1 MLAVAAARAA
11 GELGERSV
19 DGETLRGI
27 VAELCGRPGHEKVRA
42 LVHRLLTDGLGASSS
57 QIDFERRIPE
67 ARGAVDAL
75 LGRTIFEFK
84 SDLRHEAG
92 EAQKQLGRY
101 LPARESKTGE
111 RYIGIAADGAR
122 FETFAMR
129 GDALHPLGGFSPSP
143 EQPREFL
150 VWLESV
156 VVMQDELS
164 PDIHVVCQE
173 LGRESATF
181 ARAMLEIESLWGEV
195 GARPESRL
203 KRDLWRRLL
212 RLAYGAE
219 VGDDRLFFQHTYLN
233 AVAKSVAW
241 AALAGSFPDDGAALL
256 GGKAFRDLGISGVV
270 ESDFFDWILQ
280 AEGGGA
286 LVQTIARQAMRFR
299 LHDIQSDILKGLYE
313 SLIDPA
319 ARHDLG
325 EYYTPDWLAARVC
338 EAAIADPLRDRVM
351 DPACG
356 SGTFLFHAIR
366 KLLAAAEEGGVS
378 PAEAVARCARNIAGI
393 DVHPVAVIFARITYV
408 LALMPALQQSRSRD
422 LNVPVYLGDSLQWD
436 VVNGGEGGL
445 FKTGDNLEVY
455 VPPGEG
461 GESSR
466 HLRFPSSAAGRD
478 IFDGLIEVM
487 LEHSERTAPSSEMDD
502 WLQHQPGLNEDERA
516 TLLDTYENLLQ
527 LCNESRNHIW
537 GYVARNAARPVWL
550 ATEEHRADVVIG
562 NPPWVA
568 YRAMQPE
575 TQRTFRRECEK
586 GGLWVGGKLATAQD
600 LSAYFFSRA
609 AALYMRRQG
618 RIAMVMPLAALT
630 RAPYE
635 KFRAGALVQRGESNG
650 LVLRFTAAW
659 QFDSD
664 VQPLFP
670 VPCCVLFAHLRSTE
684 EAKTTA
690 EHTLPS
696 HLRAFSGQL
705 PRRDASEEQAARVL
719 REIEIA
725 WPSAPSSDTGS
736 PYRSRFRNGASLVPR
751 RLVLVERTSPPGPIL
766 QSPVVPYVRSRVGNS
781 DKAPWK
787 NLQPLEGMIEA
798 EFLRPV
804 LLGESIAPYRL
815 LRRFEGV
822 IPWDEE
828 LGVLLDSAAARKDGH
843 RFLSLWLKEAEIF
856 WNTHRK
862 GDLTFI
868 KKLDYY
874 RKLSSQFPIAKLRV
888 VYSAS
893 GTLPCAAVL
902 RGSDNCVVEHALY
915 YCACRTLREARYL
928 TAILNSETLRKRVER
943 YQARGQ
949 WGARHFD
956 KYVFNL
962 PIPIFDARDSLHTEL
977 ADAARRAEAVAAKV
991 KLAEGIYFT
1000 RARKL
1005 IREALADA
1013 SAATEVETRVAR
1025 LLG

>member
-1 MLAVAAARAA
+1 
-11 GELGERSV
+11 V

-42 LVHRLLTDGLGASSS
+42 LVHRLLTDGLGAASS
-57 QIDFERRIPE
+57 QIRLEERIPE
-67 ARGAVDAL
+67 AFGRADAL

-84 SDLRHEAG
+84 SDLRRETTDARL
-92 EAQKQLGRY
+92 QLGRY
-101 LPARESKTGE
+101 LPMRESETGE
-111 RYIGIAADGAR
+111 RFTGIATDGAR
-122 FETFAMR
+122 FETFTMR
-129 GDALHPLGGFSPSP
+129 GDALHSLGGFSPSP
-143 EQPREFL
+143 EQPREL
-150 VWLESV
+150 LMWLESV

-164 PDIHVVCQE
+164 PDIHVVRQE

-181 ARAMLEIESLWGEV
+181 ARAMLEIEALWGEV

-203 KRDLWRRLL
+203 KRDLWSRLL

-233 AVAKSVAW
+233 AVAKSVVW
-241 AALAGSFPDDGAALL
+241 AAFMDDMPESSAALL
-256 GGKAFRDLGISGVV
+256 GGEGFRDFGLRGVV

-280 AEGGGA
+280 TESGDA
-286 LVQTIARQAMRFR
+286 LVKRIVRQVMRFR
-299 LHDIQSDILKGLYE
+299 LHDIQTDLLKGLYE
-313 SLIDPA
+313 SLIDPET
-319 ARHDLG
+319 RHDLG

-338 EAAIADPLRDRVM
+338 EAAIDDPLHQRVI

-366 KLLAAAEEGGVS
+366 RMLAAAEES
-378 PAEAVARCARNIAGI
+378 EIDPAEVVERCLRNIAGI
-393 DVHPVAVIFARITYV
+393 DVHPVAVIFARITYL
-408 LALMPALQQSRSRD
+408 LALMPALRRGYSTYVH
-422 LNVPVYLGDSLQWD
+422 VPIYLGDSLQWD
-436 VVNGGEGGL
+436 VVNGGESGL

-478 IFDGLIEVM
+478 IFDGLIAAM
-487 LEHSERTAPSSEMDD
+487 LARSERAAPSSEMDL
-502 WLQHQPGLNEDERA
+502 WLQRQPGLNEDERA

-527 LCNESRNHIW
+527 LCSENRNHIW

-550 ATEEHRADVVIG
+550 ATDEHRADVVIG

-568 YRAMQPE
+568 YRAMQPGM
-575 TQRTFRRECEK
+575 QRTFRRQCEK
-586 GGLWVGGKLATAQD
+586 GGLWIGGKLATAQD
-600 LSAYFFSRA
+600 LSAYFFSRV

-630 RAPYE
+630 RAPYA

-650 LVLRFTAAW
+650 LALCFSAAW

-684 EAKTTA
+684 EAETA
-690 EHTLPS
+690 VEHTLPDK
-696 HLRAFSGQL
+696 LRAFSGQL

-719 REIEIA
+719 RESEIA
-725 WPSAPSSDTGS
+725 WPSAPASDAGS
-736 PYRSRFRNGASLVPR
+736 PYRSRFKQGATLVPR
-751 RLVLVERTSPPGPIL
+751 RFVLVERPPPGRFP
-766 QSPVVPYVRSRVGNS
+766 QPVGMPFVRGRSGNN

-787 NLQPLEGMIEA
+787 NLKPLQGMVE
-798 EFLRPV
+798 EQFLRPV

-828 LGVLLDSAAARKDGH
+828 TGVLHDAASARRELHDCLGRWLEEAE
-843 RFLSLWLKEAEIF
+843 SLWNAHSKADMLFLE
-856 WNTHRK
+856 R
-862 GDLTFI
+862 
-868 KKLDYY
+868 LDYY
-874 RKLSSQFPIAKLRV
+874 KKLSSQFPIPKLRV
-888 VYSAS
+888 VYSKS

-902 RGSDNCVVEHALY
+902 RESDSCIVDHKLY
-915 YCACRTLREARYL
+915 YGACQTLREARYL
-928 TAILNSETLRKRVER
+928 AAILNSETLRKRVER

-949 WGARHFD
+949 WGARDFD

-991 KLAEGIYFT
+991 KLADGIYFT

-1013 SAATEVETRVAR
+1013 SAATEIETRVAR

>member
-1 MLAVAAARAA
+1 
-11 GELGERSV
+11 V

-42 LVHRLLTDGLGASSS
+42 LVHRLLTDGLGAASS

-75 LGRTIFEFK
+75 LGRTVFEFK
-84 SDLRHEAG
+84 SDLRREAG
-92 EAQKQLGRY
+92 EARKQLGRY

-122 FETFAMR
+122 FETFTMR
-129 GDALHPLGGFSPSP
+129 GNALHLLGGFSPSA
-143 EQPREFL
+143 ELPREFL

-164 PDIHVVCQE
+164 PDIHVLRQE

-181 ARAMLEIESLWGEV
+181 ARAMLEIEALWGEV

-203 KRDLWRRLL
+203 KRDLWSRLL

-233 AVAKSVAW
+233 AVAKSVVW
-241 AALAGSFPDDGAALL
+241 AAFMDDMPESSAALL
-256 GGKAFRDLGISGVV
+256 GGEGFRDFGLRGVV

-280 AEGGGA
+280 TESGDA
-286 LVQTIARQAMRFR
+286 LVKRIVRQVMRFR
-299 LHDIQSDILKGLYE
+299 LHDIQTDILKGLYE
-313 SLIDPA
+313 SLIDPET
-319 ARHDLG
+319 RHDLG

-338 EAAIADPLRDRVM
+338 EAAIDDPLRQRVI

-366 KLLAAAEEGGVS
+366 RMLAAAEES
-378 PAEAVARCARNIAGI
+378 EIDSAEVVERCLRNIAGI
-393 DVHPVAVIFARITYV
+393 DVHPVAVIFARITYL
-408 LALMPALQQSRSRD
+408 LALIPGMRRGRPAD
-422 LNVPVYLGDSLQWD
+422 VHIPIYLGNSLQWD
-436 VVNGGEGGL
+436 VVNGGEDGL
-445 FKTGDNLEVY
+445 FEVGENLEIY
-455 VPPGEG
+455 VPPEEQGETH
-461 GESSR
+461 R
-466 HLRFPSSAAGRD
+466 RLRFPSSAAARE
-478 IFDGLIEVM
+478 IFDDVLDAM
-487 LEHSERTAPSSEMDD
+487 LQHSECAAPVAEMQD
-502 WLQHQPGLNEDERA
+502 WLQRKPGLNDAERA
-516 TLLDTYENLLQ
+516 ILCDTYESLLQ
-527 LCNESRNHIW
+527 LHSESRNHIW

-550 ATEEHRADVVIG
+550 AAEEHRADVVIG

-568 YRAMQPE
+568 YRAMSGDMQ
-575 TQRTFRRECEK
+575 QSFRRECRK

-609 AALYMRRQG
+609 AALYMRRKG
-618 RIAMVMPLAALT
+618 RIAMVMPLAALN

-650 LVLRFTAAW
+650 LTLRFTAAW

-684 EAKTTA
+684 EAESA
-690 EHTLPS
+690 PALPGR
-696 HLRAFSGQL
+696 LRAFSGQL

-719 REIEIA
+719 RESEIA
-725 WPSAPSSDTGS
+725 WPSAPASDTGS
-736 PYRSRFRNGASLVPR
+736 PYRSRFRNGATLVPR
-751 RLVLVERTSPPGPIL
+751 RLVLVDRVSPPGRMREMISL
-766 QSPVVPYVRSRVGNS
+766 FPYVRGRVGNN

-787 NLQPLEGMIEA
+787 NLQPPEGMIET
-798 EFLRPV
+798 EFLRSV

-822 IPWDEE
+822 IPWHEE
-828 LGVLLDSAAARKDGH
+828 SGVPLDSSAARRGDY
-843 RFLSLWLKEAEIF
+843 RFLASWLRNAEALWEK
-856 WNTHRK
+856 HSK
-862 GDLTFI
+862 GGHSFCSQ
-868 KKLDYY
+868 LDYY
-874 RKLSSQFPIAKLRV
+874 GKLSSQFPIAKLRV
-888 VYSAS
+888 VYSKA
-893 GTLPCAAVL
+893 GTNPCAVAIKDSSAL
-902 RGSDNCVVEHALY
+902 VENTLY

-928 TAILNSETLRKRVER
+928 AAILNSETLRKRVKR

-991 KLAEGIYFT
+991 KLADGIYFT

-1013 SAATEVETRVAR
+1013 SAATEIETRVAR

>member
-1 MLAVAAARAA
+1 M
-11 GELGERSV
+11 

-42 LVHRLLTDGLGASSS
+42 LVHRLLTDGLGAASS
-57 QIDFERRIPE
+57 QIRLEERIPE
-67 ARGAVDAL
+67 AFGRADAL
-75 LGRTIFEFK
+75 LGLTIFEFK
-84 SDLRHEAG
+84 SDLRRETTDARL
-92 EAQKQLGRY
+92 QLGRY
-101 LPARESKTGE
+101 LPMRESETGE
-111 RYIGIAADGAR
+111 RFTGIATDGAR
-122 FETFAMR
+122 FETFTMR
-129 GDALHPLGGFSPSP
+129 GSALHSLGGFSPSP
-143 EQPREFL
+143 EQPREL
-150 VWLESV
+150 LMWLESV

-164 PDIHVVCQE
+164 PDIHVVRQE

-181 ARAMLEIESLWGEV
+181 ARAMLEIEALWGEV

-203 KRDLWRRLL
+203 KRDLWSRLL

-233 AVAKSVAW
+233 AVAKSVVWTA
-241 AALAGSFPDDGAALL
+241 FMDDMPKSSAALL
-256 GGKAFRDLGISGVV
+256 GGKGFKDSGLGGVV

-280 AEGGGA
+280 TESGDA
-286 LVQTIARQAMRFR
+286 LVKRIVRQVMRFR
-299 LHDIQSDILKGLYE
+299 LHDIQTDLLKGLYE
-313 SLIDPA
+313 SLIDPET
-319 ARHDLG
+319 RHDLG

-338 EAAIADPLRDRVM
+338 EAAIEDPLRQRVI

-366 KLLAAAEEGGVS
+366 RMLAAAEES
-378 PAEAVARCARNIAGI
+378 EIDSAEVVERCLRSIAGI
-393 DVHPVAVIFARITYV
+393 DVHPVAVIFARITYL
-408 LALMPALQQSRSRD
+408 LALMPALRRGYSTYVH
-422 LNVPVYLGDSLQWD
+422 VPVYLGDSLQWD
-436 VVNGGEGGL
+436 VVNGGESGL

-455 VPPGEG
+455 VPPGES

-478 IFDGLIEVM
+478 IFDGLIAAM
-487 LEHSERTAPSSEMDD
+487 LAHSERAAPSSEMES
-502 WLQHQPGLNEDERA
+502 WLRHQPGLSEDERV

-527 LCNESRNHIW
+527 LCSENRNHIW

-550 ATEEHRADVVIG
+550 ATDEHRADVVIG

-568 YRAMQPE
+568 YRAMQAE
-575 TQRTFRRECEK
+575 MQRTFRRQCEK
-586 GGLWVGGKLATAQD
+586 GGLWIGGKLATAQD

-630 RAPYE
+630 RAPYA
-635 KFRAGALVQRGESNG
+635 KFRAGAFVQRGESNG
-650 LVLRFTAAW
+650 LALCFSAAW

-684 EAKTTA
+684 EAESA
-690 EHTLPS
+690 PALPGS
-696 HLRAFSGQL
+696 LRSFSGQL
-705 PRRDASEEQAARVL
+705 PRRDASKEQAARVL
-719 REIEIA
+719 RESEIA
-725 WPSAPSSDTGS
+725 WPSEAQGRESEGAGS
-736 PYRSRFRNGASLVPR
+736 PYRSRFRNGATLVPR
-751 RLVLVERTSPPGPIL
+751 RFVVVERPPPPARFP
-766 QSPVVPYVRSRVGNS
+766 QSMVTPFVRGRTGNN

-787 NLQPLEGMIEA
+787 NLDPLQGKMEEQ
-798 EFLRPV
+798 FLRPV

-822 IPWDEE
+822 IPWDEK
-828 LGVLLDSAAARKDGH
+828 LGVLHDAASAHMEVHECLGRWLEEAE
-843 RFLSLWLKEAEIF
+843 SLWNA
-856 WNTHRK
+856 HSK
-862 GDLTFI
+862 GILSFRDQI
-868 KKLDYY
+868 DYY
-874 RKLSSQFPIAKLRV
+874 GKLSSQFPIPKLRV

-893 GTLPCAAVL
+893 GTHPCAAVL

-928 TAILNSETLRKRVER
+928 AAILNSETLRKRVER

-991 KLAEGIYFT
+991 KLADGIYFT

-1013 SAATEVETRVAR
+1013 SAATEIETQVAR

>member
-1 MLAVAAARAA
+1 M
-11 GELGERSV
+11 

-42 LVHRLLTDGLGASSS
+42 LVHRLLTDGLGAAST

-84 SDLRHEAG
+84 SDLRREAG

-111 RYIGIAADGAR
+111 RYIGIATDGAR
-122 FETFAMR
+122 FETFTMR

-143 EQPREFL
+143 EQPREIL
-150 VWLESV
+150 MWLESV
-156 VVMQDELS
+156 VVIRDELS
-164 PDIHVVCQE
+164 PDIHVLRQE

-181 ARAMLEIESLWGEV
+181 ARAMLEIEALWGEV

-233 AVAKSVAW
+233 AIAKSVAW
-241 AALAGSFPDDGAALL
+241 AAFMDDTPESSAVLL
-256 GGKAFRDLGISGVV
+256 GGKKFREFGLGGVV

-280 AEGGGA
+280 TGSGDA
-286 LVQTIARQAMRFR
+286 LVKRIARQVMRFR
-299 LHDIQSDILKGLYE
+299 LHDIQTDILKGLYE
-313 SLIDPA
+313 SLIDPET
-319 ARHDLG
+319 RHDLG

-338 EAAIADPLRDRVM
+338 EAAIEAPLHQRVI

-366 KLLAAAEEGGVS
+366 RMLETAEESGVDS
-378 PAEAVARCARNIAGI
+378 AEVVERCLRNIAGI
-393 DVHPVAVIFARITYV
+393 DVHPIAVIFARITYL
-408 LALMPALQQSRSRD
+408 LALMPALQRGYSTSIH
-422 LNVPVYLGDSLQWD
+422 VPVYLGDSLQWD

-455 VPPGEG
+455 VPPGES

-478 IFDGLIEVM
+478 VFDGLIAAM
-487 LEHSERTAPSSEMDD
+487 LEHSERAAPSSEMES
-502 WLQHQPGLNEDERA
+502 WLRHQPGLNEDERA

-527 LCNESRNHIW
+527 LCSENRNHIW

-550 ATEEHRADVVIG
+550 ATEDHRADVVIG

-568 YRAMQPE
+568 YRAMQAG

-630 RAPYE
+630 RAPYA

-650 LVLRFTAAW
+650 LALRFTAAW

-684 EAKTTA
+684 EAEA
-690 EHTLPS
+690 APALPGS
-696 HLRAFSGQL
+696 LRAFSGQL

-719 REIEIA
+719 RESEIA
-725 WPSAPSSDTGS
+725 WPSAPASDTGS
-736 PYRSRFRNGASLVPR
+736 PYRSRFRNGATLVPR
-751 RLVLVERTSPPGPIL
+751 RFVLVERPPPPLRIP
-766 QSPVVPYVRSRVGNS
+766 QSTVAPYVRGRAGNN

-787 NLQPLEGMIEA
+787 NLQPLQGKVEEQ
-798 EFLRPV
+798 FLRPV

-822 IPWDEE
+822 IPWDEKF
-828 LGVLLDSAAARKDGH
+828 GVLHDSASARRESHGFLGSWLGEAESLWNAHSKGG
-843 RFLSLWLKEAEIF
+843 LSLLERI
-856 WNTHRK
+856 
-862 GDLTFI
+862 
-868 KKLDYY
+868 DYY
-874 RKLSSQFPIAKLRV
+874 KNLSSQFPIAKLRV

-902 RGSDNCVVEHALY
+902 RGSDNCVVDHKLY
-915 YCACRTLREARYL
+915 YYACQTLREARYL
-928 TAILNSETLRKRVER
+928 AAILNSETLRKRVER

-949 WGARHFD
+949 WGARDFD

-962 PIPIFDARDSLHTEL
+962 PIPIFDARNSLHTEL

-991 KLAEGIYFT
+991 KLEDGIYFT